1 MNRRALLLL
10 DVLCVGACAA
20 LLGHAATL
28 TLRGAPVAMRP
39 PIRAVA
45 EHVAP
50 SRPEPE
56 AIARRNVFCST
67 CPVPGDA
74 HGRLT
79 VVERQRSRLPLV
91 LVAINFVAGA
101 PSQRQVM
108 ATVRH
113 VETGS
118 IGVFQEG
125 ARILGARITAV
136 RTDGVDLDNDGVP
149 EFLDLLPGSG
159 PAARPVAPVQ
169 NGVRQTA
176 PHQYE
181 IDRVALEEALGNLN
195 QLARSVRVVPELK
208 AGRPA
213 GFRVVDIRAGSL
225 LSGLGLLRGDVLHSI
240 NGLELT
246 SVEKAMEVYLKL
258 KAAGHLALV
267 VERGGVMTTLQYA
280 VR

>member
-1 MNRRALLLL
+1 MNRRSLLF

-28 TLRGAPVAMRP
+28 TFRGASVTVP
-39 PIRAVA
+39 PPSRAIA
-45 EHVAP
+45 EHGDAP
-50 SRPEPE
+50 RPEPE

-74 HGRLT
+74 HGRET

-118 IGVFQEG
+118 IGAFQEG

-159 PAARPVAPVQ
+159 PAARPVAPQ
-169 NGVRQTA
+169 AGVRQTA

-181 IDRVALEEALGNLN
+181 IDRASLEEALGNLN

-225 LSGLGLLRGDVLHSI
+225 LSGLGPLRGDVLHSI

>member
-1 MNRRALLLL
+1 MSRRLLLLL

-28 TLRGAPVAMRP
+28 TLRQAPGTIRP
-39 PIRAVA
+39 SNRPVA
-45 EHVAP
+45 EHGDA
-50 SRPEPE
+50 SRPAPE
-56 AIARRNVFCST
+56 AIARRNVLCST

-74 HGRLT
+74 HGRQA

-101 PSQRQVM
+101 PNQRQVM
-108 ATVRH
+108 ATLRH
-113 VETGS
+113 VESGS
-118 IGVFQEG
+118 IGAFQEG

-136 RTDGVDLDNDGVP
+136 RTDGVDLDNEGIP
-149 EFLDLLPGSG
+149 EFLDLMPGPG
-159 PAARPVAPVQ
+159 PTVRQVDPVQ
-169 NGVRQTA
+169 GGIRQTA

-181 IDRVALEEALGNLN
+181 IDRASLEGALGNLN
-195 QLARSVRVVPELK
+195 QLARSVRVVPESK

-225 LSGLGLLRGDVLHSI
+225 LSGLGLQRGDVLHSI

-258 KAAGHLALV
+258 KSAGQLALV

>member
-1 MNRRALLLL
+1 MNRRLLLL
-10 DVLCVGACAA
+10 VDVLGVAVCAA
-20 LLGHAATL
+20 VLGHAATL
-28 TLRGAPVAMRP
+28 MLRSGPAAIP
-39 PIRAVA
+39 PPSRAVA
-45 EHVAP
+45 EQGAP
-50 SRPEPE
+50 RPEPE

-74 HGRLT
+74 HGRAT

-108 ATVRH
+108 ATLRH

-118 IGVFQEG
+118 IGAFQEG

-159 PAARPVAPVQ
+159 PAARPVAPVKA
-169 NGVRQTA
+169 GVRQTA

-181 IDRVALEEALGNLN
+181 IDRVAFEEALGNLN

-258 KAAGHLALV
+258 KAAGHLAVV